1 MAGGALIGFA
11 AMTIDV
17 TYDFRSDAG
26 GKDPDFASPT
36 LRRYHGLLWSKSL
49 PNGANFD
56 LSGSTPGKYL
66 HHESGLGEFIL
77 SSDGIIQTF
86 INWKRLKALV
96 GQLPDSENE
105 AFMNL
110 AYTIGGFLVW
120 PRKKVA
126 KTMTINGARGFNP
139 EIADR
144 IDLTLEC
151 VRRHYLHR
159 GSPLTATLARYAE
172 FFALFGD
179 FRGYID
185 FFLLNDLVTVDYN
198 VRFFMPF
205 ADFESPSVPRDLATY
220 MEYRRRS
227 IEFIEARNRRIQQF
241 NL

>member
-1 MAGGALIGFA
+1 
-11 AMTIDV
+11 
-17 TYDFRSDAG
+17 
-26 GKDPDFASPT
+26 
-36 LRRYHGLLWSKSL
+36 
-49 PNGANFD
+49 
-56 LSGSTPGKYL
+56 
-66 HHESGLGEFIL
+66 
-77 SSDGIIQTF
+77 
-86 INWKRLKALV
+86 LKALV

-120 PRKKVA
+120 PSNKVA
-126 KTMTINGARGFNP
+126 NTMTINGARGFNP

-159 GSPLTATLARYAE
+159 GSPLTDTLARYAE

-205 ADFESPSVPRDLATY
+205 ADFESSSVPRDLATY

-227 IEFIEARNRRIQQF
+227 IEFLEGRNRRIQQL